1 MLSGSL
7 FLSLPLS
14 WFSAL
19 FFEATLSLKDANKL
33 RTFDAEAKAAA
44 AAAPSSSSD
53 PPPAPPP
60 PSLVEEEDDAAVGP
74 GGGLVACVA
83 AMLAIVSV
91 V

>member
-1 MLSGSL
+1 MI
-7 FLSLPLS
+7 LP

-44 AAAPSSSSD
+44 AAPSPSSEQ
-53 PPPAPPP
+53 PPPPPPP
-60 PSLVEEEDDAAVGP
+60 PSLVQDDNDDAVVGP
-74 GGGLVACVA
+74 GGRLVACVA
-83 AMLAIVSV
+83 AMLAIALV

>member
-1 MLSGSL
+1 MP
-7 FLSLPLS
+7 SLPLA

-44 AAAPSSSSD
+44 AAAPSPSSEQ

-60 PSLVEEEDDAAVGP
+60 PSLVEEDDAAVAGP
-74 GGGLVACVA
+74 GGRLVACVA
-83 AMLAIVSV
+83 AMLAIALV